1 MEYKYKCNECG
12 HQFNMKSYNKS
23 CQKCNSLNIDFTI
36 NHSDKANR
44 KKKYLLIFLLLIILV
59 TTGYLLKDIDFGKVV
74 GDTDEIE
81 NSSIKYTAIYHEL
94 ENGNCVSFKLITE
107 EYDTVPY
114 NSDNHSFFNLTFAN
128 ITGSDIYNL
137 DNNKLYP
144 CEEGV
149 RYTWNYDTTFM
160 SGQTLISKSR
170 YVTPEE
176 FESFIISEN
185 AICKEIFKITL
196 VEDPNLDNDCRLFVY
211 TNHPDNLIDSSQ
223 IDTIGYTYFTKGS
236 NLIEISLTGKEGVY
250 LKQNE
255 FDWDSSITH
264 MNVWARSSQYPDEYV
279 SYINNGMK
287 FEECFLLLS
296 INEEDVVTNNDNSDN
311 NSSENRSEQLKK
323 FKEEQTLIIKNAIKD
338 PSSNEETINSYKAI
352 WKLNGQDI
360 TENTYMYLD
369 MEISNGKTLSI
380 TDIQV
385 SRKGKQVNLITIKSR

>member
-1 MEYKYKCNECG
+1 MKYKYICKDCN
-12 HQFNMKSYNKS
+12 HQFNLRSYNRSCEKCKS
-23 CQKCNSLNIDFTI
+23 ENISKHGGGKNKFVV
-36 NHSDKANR
+36 
-44 KKKYLLIFLLLIILV
+44 IFILLLLAV
-59 TTGYLLKDIDFGKVV
+59 VGFFLKDTIIPPPTEVKAKFID
-74 GDTDEIE
+74 
-81 NSSIKYTAIYHEL
+81 IYHEVVD
-94 ENGNCVSFKLITE
+94 GNSVQFKLINTK
-107 EYDTVPY
+107 YDTIDFDSEVH
-114 NSDNHSFFNLTFAN
+114 NFFNLQV
-128 ITGSDIYNL
+128 SSVDESVIYSLN
-137 DNNKLYP
+137 NNKVYP
-144 CEEGV
+144 CKEGV
-149 RYTWNYDTTFM
+149 KYKYSYDTTFM
-160 SGQTLISKSR
+160 DGQKLLSQKH
-170 YVTPEE
+170 YVETEE
-176 FESFIISEN
+176 FVEIIGEDTIKFIKSDKS
-185 AICKEIFKITL
+185 ICKEIFQIIL

-287 FEECFLLLS
+287 FEECFLPVS

-311 NSSENRSEQLKK
+311 NSSENPPPPKFDWKK
-323 FKEEQTLIIKNAIKD
+323 FKEEQTPIIKNAIKD
-338 PSSNEETINSYKAI
+338 PFLNDATINSYKAI

-360 TENTYMYLD
+360 TENIVMFLD

-385 SRKGKQVNLITIKSR
+385 SRKGPKVNLITIKSR